1 MKKKDTLFDAPFIAV
16 LIATSSPIMMNILKF
31 DFYQFIPI
39 FFFLAVIFFNFNSIS
54 KVKVGISLIFFI
66 LALLVVIIYPLL
78 TIRGI
83 GSGGSLIV
91 VFLSVFFYLI
101 FRISN
106 SEELANKLY
115 KQISIIYLI
124 HLLFLFIELAIVLA
138 GQQNFLVEKFSNSEV
153 ILYKNYNH
161 AYFLHYLGFTEARG
175 LNSLIMGSQAAAQL
189 SVLIFFWFAPLYKY
203 SPFKLRFFIVLMSA
217 LMIPLSSQMT
227 SVLLLLIGII
237 YFIYFLPFSK
247 IGTKFYKSIGVIILF
262 TFPGV
267 IYSLVLFKLQDIK
280 NIPLYLD
287 RFMEP
292 VYFFYNQNLGDMLW
306 GYGSTGFWRYAAN
319 NQGPATD
326 FGYMGIV
333 LQSGVLFVGLLSLTF
348 GIIILMHLIV
358 FKKNKIIKISN
369 KSNINY
375 VKKWTTFASMNA
387 ISALIWFLSLIHY
400 VPAIQVGGREL
411 FALHIA
417 ALLISIY
424 NIRKLKN
431 QKFVN

>member
-1 MKKKDTLFDAPFIAV
+1 MIKKHKLFDAVFMTV
-16 LIATSSPIMMNILKF
+16 LIATTAPIAMNVLNF

-39 FFFLAVIFFNFNSIS
+39 FFLLAVIFINLDSIL
-54 KVKVGISLIFFI
+54 KIKINISLIFFI
-66 LALLVVIIYPLL
+66 LALLIVVIYPLL
-78 TIRGI
+78 TNRGI

-91 VFLSVFFYLI
+91 VFLSIIFYFH
-101 FRISN
+101 FRIFN
-106 SEELANKLY
+106 NEKLVDKLY
-115 KQISIIYLI
+115 QQISIIYLI
-124 HLLFLFIELAIVLA
+124 HLLFLFIELGIVLA
-138 GQQNFLVEKFSNSEV
+138 GKQSILVENFSNSEV

-161 AYFLHYLGFTEARG
+161 AYFLHYLGFIETRG

-189 SVLIFFWFAPLYKY
+189 SVLIFFWFSPLYKHN
-203 SPFKLRFFIVLMSA
+203 PFKFRFVVVFASA

-227 SVLLLLIGII
+227 SILLLLIGII
-237 YFIYFLPFSK
+237 YFIYFLPFSR
-247 IGTKFYKSIGVIILF
+247 IGTRFFKSIGIISF
-262 TFPGV
+262 IAFPGV

-292 VYFFYNQNLGDMLW
+292 VYFFYNQNLGDILW

-319 NQGPATD
+319 NTGPATD

-348 GIIILMHLIV
+348 GIIMLMHLIV
-358 FKKNKIIKISN
+358 FKNNKIIKISN

-400 VPAIQVGGREL
+400 IPAIQVGGREL
-411 FALHIA
+411 FALHVA